1 MLWNTYYLGIIH
13 VRKKIKVIITIMET
27 RIKYLLKVIVE
38 HRTVGHVLL
47 TSGKED
53 TGTEL

>member
-1 MLWNTYYLGIIH
+1 M
-13 VRKKIKVIITIMET
+13 RKKIKVIITIMET